1 MSRKDTNIWL
11 LLKEQQKQ
19 QKVGEF
25 VNTRVF
31 FPFFFFFFWHGS
43 NEPDLS
49 SERLL
54 IVFYR
59 QDFCTYLFIL
69 SAWSYVNILIFKCYS
84 IPSITSPPL

>member
-31 FPFFFFFFWHGS
+31 FPFFFSFFGMAAMSQTWVVS
-43 NEPDLS
+43 VYWLS
-49 SERLL
+49 SIDRTF
-54 IVFYR
+54 VP
-59 QDFCTYLFIL
+59 TYLYYL
-69 SAWSYVNILIFKCYS
+69 LG
-84 IPSITSPPL
+84 PM